1 MVSFSRAETSF
12 GSPRRWEGLRSLP
25 PCAVDTGAGPPGL
38 EWPADW
44 SLDFDLEERKLVRDE
59 RGVRIAREPED

>member
-1 MVSFSRAETSF
+1 MPSTVEATVAS
-12 GSPRRWEGLRSLP
+12 G
-25 PCAVDTGAGPPGL
+25 VDTGAGPPGL